1 MRGGTVLGEPR
12 VFSSARLVVCPGARS
27 ARVPRGILRVRPLPG
42 VSSPNV
48 GVVECVVRT
57 PPRSPTA
64 PSPARDPYAP
74 ASDAAAPREGYAAE
88 GASTFSPNLPPG
100 DAMVPTATIQPKMP
114 TRSTP
119 ELSAV
124 ASSLAPPP
132 TSCSRTRPIA
142 IDGFEPPSDLAGP
155 ARPHERPRFYTERV
169 AVRV

>member
-1 MRGGTVLGEPR
+1 M
-12 VFSSARLVVCPGARS
+12 
-27 ARVPRGILRVRPLPG
+27 
-42 VSSPNV
+42 
-48 GVVECVVRT
+48 
-57 PPRSPTA
+57 PTRAGSRQRCIVIA
-64 PSPARDPYAP
+64 PSPACDPYAP

-142 IDGFEPPSDLAGP
+142 IDGFEPPSNLAGP
-155 ARPHERPRFYTERV
+155 ARPHERPRFVHRAGSRARLECREV
-169 AVRV
+169 AARGFHGTCRATSEEIESKFFPAR

>member
-27 ARVPRGILRVRPLPG
+27 ARVPREASAYAPSPG
-42 VSSPNV
+42 RFRRRTLVSSSASF
-48 GVVECVVRT
+48 GR
-57 PPRSPTA
+57 PRDPPTA

-142 IDGFEPPSDLAGP
+142 IDG
-155 ARPHERPRFYTERV
+155 
-169 AVRV
+169 VRAAE